1 MEMTA
6 MKNIENKENYEIP
19 EVSVVEFKTEDVL
32 TVSGGCGVSRGL
44 FPGEMLKEP

>member
-6 MKNIENKENYEIP
+6 MKNIEKRENYEIP

-32 TVSGGCGVSRGL
+32 TVSGGGDGIVLPDDEIEG
-44 FPGEMLKEP
+44 